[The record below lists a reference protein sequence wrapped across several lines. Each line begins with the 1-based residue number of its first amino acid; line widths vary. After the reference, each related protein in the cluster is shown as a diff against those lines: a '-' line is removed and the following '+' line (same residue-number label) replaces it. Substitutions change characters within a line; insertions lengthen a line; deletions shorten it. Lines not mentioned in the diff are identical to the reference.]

1 MLVAVGYVYEFQFR
15 LTLNTL
21 DGIYQ
26 VNSIMS
32 YAEMLNLDLD
42 LYALTYQ
49 PNNLSD
55 DIFNNDLDLIRT
67 EKIMKLTSVVDETI
81 IYYIPEHLFAKIP
94 DGSVQ
99 KYFRLGIAVD
109 LGIFADA
116 EQLSVL
122 RSEVEQVVASMI
134 GSTNKTVV
142 YTVDNKWMTTSE
154 YTVIDTAR
162 KAAITRVSNHFTD
175 KLELIK
181 QVDSL
186 KVLIKYYEDALKA

>member
-1 MLVAVGYVYEFQFR
+1 
-15 LTLNTL
+15 
-21 DGIYQ
+21 
-26 VNSIMS
+26 MS